1 LLYELSFHHGIESE
15 MSIVQDSENLTGG
28 RRVCEDCEEA
38 AQELLWCENCRIAL
52 CFECDS
58 HFHHAKSPQSSHQR
72 VLLPSA
78 CTLSSLPLISAHTKH
93 GTNVLS
99 EASNPAKAWRNSSN
113 GISADV
119 RELHGSR
126 GDAFDSLPPAF
137 CLKEK
142 RKRKKKR
149 GKDDVALSC
158 ATETAANNFKLKKP
172 QQEPGAGETLSSKP
186 VSSLTGSTLNIRI
199 SRESKLLEHGED
211 SMHESDTSDL
221 SFCGSSQIRS
231 PTLSFARS
239 PIPTLEPLK
248 SALRGGHQ
256 GSGLGPRP
264 KLHVNWHPD
273 VYDPICSTVSH
284 TLGSDQK
291 TPVFLSRRNYQKH
304 LRHKNKGQS
313 NSQAS
318 GKKQGSNVKAK
329 KPGGSPN
336 ARSVLN

>member
-1 LLYELSFHHGIESE
+1 MLYELSFHHGIESE

-38 AQELLWCENCRIAL
+38 ARELLWCENCRIAL

-58 HFHHAKSPQSSHQR
+58 HCHHAKSSQSSHLR

-78 CTLSSLPLISAHTKH
+78 CTLTSLPLISAHTKH

-99 EASNPAKAWRNSSN
+99 EASNPVKAWRNSSN

-158 ATETAANNFKLKKP
+158 ATETAANNFELKKP
-172 QQEPGAGETLSSKP
+172 QQEPGAGETLSSNP

-221 SFCGSSQIRS
+221 SFCSSSQIRS

-239 PIPTLEPLK
+239 AIVSTCIFPYAQKSNLPFPLLFVALLFAHHMNLGAIYFIAISTLC
-248 SALRGGHQ
+248 ALVIVG
-256 GSGLGPRP
+256 
-264 KLHVNWHPD
+264 W
-273 VYDPICSTVSH
+273 
-284 TLGSDQK
+284 
-291 TPVFLSRRNYQKH
+291 
-304 LRHKNKGQS
+304 
-313 NSQAS
+313 
-318 GKKQGSNVKAK
+318 
-329 KPGGSPN
+329 
-336 ARSVLN
+336 